1 MNFTIS
7 TCTRRL
13 ARTLAVA
20 GLISLAPLGLAV
32 AESRTID
39 TAFGEVELQGTPQ
52 RVITLGENP
61 LDVALSLGVQPL
73 GSVATRGGN
82 DVSAYLKDKAGAIRV
97 VGTARE
103 TNLESVFA
111 LQPDLILAS
120 PELDKDQYQKLSLM
134 APTIVPKGNSFQDWR
149 VNVELYGQALGKGA
163 EAKAAIAAI
172 DQRIDALKG
181 KVEPGQV
188 ASVVRWNPQGP
199 GVMSSHL
206 FVGQLLAQLGF
217 KSTAMAEALTTKPHS
232 DALSLEN
239 LSRIDGD
246 WLFLATLNPDGA
258 KALEQAR
265 QQPAFA
271 RLKAVSSGHAVSVD
285 GQIWSSGS
293 GPLAAQVILD
303 DVEKALSGR

>member
-1 MNFTIS
+1 MGTF
-7 TCTRRL
+7 
-13 ARTLAVA
+13 AVA
-20 GLISLAPLGLAV
+20 GLIGMAPVGLAI
-32 AESRTID
+32 AESRVIE
-39 TAFGEVELQGTPQ
+39 TAYGDVKLEGAPQ
-52 RVITLGENP
+52 RVVTLNENA
-61 LDVALSLGVQPL
+61 LDVALSLGVKPL

-82 DVSAYLKDKAGAIRV
+82 DVSAYLKEKAGDIRI

-111 LQPDLILAS
+111 LKPDLILAS
-120 PELDKDQYQKLSLM
+120 PDLPKDQYQKLSM
-134 APTIVPKGNSFQDWR
+134 IAPTIAPKGDSFQDWR
-149 VNVELYGQALGKGA
+149 INVELYGNALGKRD
-163 EAKAAIAAI
+163 EAKASVEKV
-172 DQRIDALKG
+172 DQRIERLKSDI
-181 KVEPGQV
+181 EPNQV

-206 FVGQLLAQLGF
+206 FVGQLLKQLGF
-217 KSTAMAEALTTKPHS
+217 KSTPMADQLTNKPHS

-246 WLFLATLNPDGA
+246 LLFLATLNPDGQ

-265 QQPAFA
+265 QQPAFS
-271 RLKAVSSGHAVSVD
+271 RLNAVSTNRAFSVD

-303 DVEKALSGR
+303 DVEKALSAK